1 MRDHIIWHIKNKNLK
16 AKLYHEETLTL
27 SKPQEVVSEYHDK
40 EALIPMPES
49 HINRTKA
56 VISMTT
62 QQNSRDDAGSVT
74 RWVTSANTA

>member
-1 MRDHIIWHIKNKNLK
+1 
-16 AKLYHEETLTL
+16 
-27 SKPQEVVSEYHDK
+27 
-40 EALIPMPES
+40 MPES

-74 RWVTSANTA
+74 RWVTLANTAESALNTGVKDVV